1 MIGLWG
7 PQNLMSKS
15 NSAID
20 ADFAGIFFKPIAE
33 YLNNPDTAEIM
44 VNAHDDIW
52 VEDSNGLHKVPE
64 TFSQDAL
71 VSAVNSLAQY
81 VGRPIIENV
90 FAIDARMPDGSRVC
104 IVLPPV
110 SGEDPI
116 FAIRKFKAVV
126 SDLEFLVKRKTL
138 TTEMVEFIEACVHLK
153 KNMMVSGGTSSGK
166 TTLLNLIAAK
176 IPDHD
181 RIVTIEDSRELQLKQ
196 DHVLSLE
203 AKPADKYGKGE
214 FSIRQCLKS
223 TLRLRPDR
231 IVVGEIRAGEAFDL
245 IQAMNTGHGGC
256 MGTVHANTPTDTLRR
271 MESLAL
277 MADIDMPLVALRSM
291 IASALDLIICPARL
305 SDGSRR
311 IVQIAEIGALTEK
324 GDYQTYDIIRYVSA
338 RLNKNTRKIEGYFEF
353 TGHIPSFYDMFEAE
367 GLHVPIEFF
376 RKRIMGEV
384 PEDMVAGLREKGFE
398 IDAKIIKPDGEI
410 VALDK
415 PLPAL
420 KQNPAP
426 IQSVQTHPE
435 EIPPEK
441 ETIIETSIPKI
452 HKNEEIS
459 APELKAAKLQM
470 PVPLIIPVQ
479 ESENQL
485 PPKPPNQVPVQSHL
499 EHNNDLHQDNFIA
512 GQYDSDFEE
521 AHKSKTEPETNFQN
535 HNLNQQNIH
544 AQPEIFEQNH
554 NKFDENQDEQ
564 HKINIHQPEVKAE
577 ENIHSTTPHLQ
588 PEKDEYQTNTNFD
601 DDLPQNHDYNDGQA
615 SNQLQNEETDHQI
628 THQPE
633 LIQTSFDQQNAYSPV
648 DDSQPYLPSAQPT
661 QETQSLS
668 PQNTSP
674 PRPSILERLSRI
686 SGNYNSNTEAP
697 IANPEIVNNS
707 INHHQ
712 PESFESHSPQPSHDF
727 NQHQSFQPES
737 PQSQPVFPT
746 QSPAPIDQELINS
759 NNFSDNNTIQE
770 KPLNQPAQDLF
781 DDYQSPSKANYQFED
796 NEEDFNLNPPAPSN
810 SNTQQFTPSNTPD
823 QNRIQSQE
831 PNLPL
836 QPSSQNNSSAMPEE
850 ILNEPSLQSPKEQP
864 QPEASGNSQNAV
876 IAEILR
882 RMRESRG
889 N

>member
-1 MIGLWG
+1 
-7 PQNLMSKS
+7 
-15 NSAID
+15 
-20 ADFAGIFFKPIAE
+20 
-33 YLNNPDTAEIM
+33 
-44 VNAHDDIW
+44 
-52 VEDSNGLHKVPE
+52 
-64 TFSQDAL
+64 
-71 VSAVNSLAQY
+71 
-81 VGRPIIENV
+81 
-90 FAIDARMPDGSRVC
+90 
-104 IVLPPV
+104 
-110 SGEDPI
+110 
-116 FAIRKFKAVV
+116 
-126 SDLEFLVKRKTL
+126 
-138 TTEMVEFIEACVHLK
+138 
-153 KNMMVSGGTSSGK
+153 
-166 TTLLNLIAAK
+166 
-176 IPDHD
+176 
-181 RIVTIEDSRELQLKQ
+181 
-196 DHVLSLE
+196 
-203 AKPADKYGKGE
+203 
-214 FSIRQCLKS
+214 
-223 TLRLRPDR
+223 
-231 IVVGEIRAGEAFDL
+231 VVGEIRAGEAFDL

-367 GLHVPIEFF
+367 GLNVPIEFF

-398 IDAKIIKPDGEI
+398 IDAKIIKPNGEI

-426 IQSVQTHPE
+426 IQSTPTHPE

-441 ETIIETSIPKI
+441 ETIIETNIPKV
-452 HKNEEIS
+452 HKDQEIS
-459 APELKAAKLQM
+459 ASEEKAAKLQM
-470 PVPLIIPVQ
+470 PVPLIIPTQ
-479 ESENQL
+479 KAEDQL
-485 PPKPPNQVPVQSHL
+485 PPEQPNQVPVQSHL
-499 EHNNDLHQDNFIA
+499 EHNNNLHQDNFIA

-535 HNLNQQNIH
+535 HNLSQQNIH
-544 AQPEIFEQNH
+544 AEPEILEQNH
-554 NKFDENQDEQ
+554 NKFDENADEQ
-564 HKINIHQPEVKAE
+564 QKINIHQPEVKAE
-577 ENIHSTTPHLQ
+577 ENIHSTIPDLQ
-588 PEKDEYQTNTNFD
+588 PGKDEYQTNTNFD

-615 SNQLQNEETDHQI
+615 SNQLPNQETDHQI

-633 LIQTSFDQQNAYSPV
+633 LIQTSFDQQNTRSLP
-648 DDSQPYLPSAQPT
+648 DNSQPYLQSALPKQEEQP
-661 QETQSLS
+661 LS
-668 PQNTSP
+668 QQNTSP

-707 INHHQ
+707 INYHQ
-712 PESFESHSPQPSHDF
+712 TENSEPHSPQPSQDF
-727 NQHQSFQPES
+727 NHHQSFQQPEP

-746 QSPAPIDQELINS
+746 QSPAPIAQELTND
-759 NNFSDNNTIQE
+759 DNNTIQE

-796 NEEDFNLNPPAPSN
+796 NEEDFSLNPPAPPTPN
-810 SNTQQFTPSNTPD
+810 FQQNNQQFTPSNTSD
-823 QNRIQSQE
+823 QKRIQSQE
-831 PNLPL
+831 SNLPP
-836 QPSSQNNSSAMPEE
+836 QPYNSSAMPEE
-850 ILNEPSLQSPKEQP
+850 IPNEPSLQAPKEQP

>member
-52 VEDSNGLHKVPE
+52 VEDSNGLYKIPE

-110 SGEDPI
+110 SGEDPV

-138 TTEMVEFIEACVHLK
+138 TSEMVEFIEACVHLK
-153 KNMMVSGGTSSGK
+153 KNMMVAGGTSSGK

-271 MESLAL
+271 MESLSL

-311 IVQIAEIGALTEK
+311 IVQIAEIGPLTEK

-367 GLHVPIEFF
+367 GLYVPIEFF
-376 RKRIMGEV
+376 RKRVMGEV
-384 PEDMVAGLREKGFE
+384 PEDMVPSLREKGFE
-398 IDAKIIKPDGEI
+398 IDAKIIKPNGEI

-415 PLPAL
+415 PLPPL
-420 KQNPAP
+420 SQNPAP
-426 IQSVQTHPE
+426 IQAVPAHQE
-435 EIPPEK
+435 VIPPEK
-441 ETIIETSIPKI
+441 ETLIQTNTPAPEVHQTIEPEPK
-452 HKNEEIS
+452 EEIKFQPPVFLPIQAAQTQ
-459 APELKAAKLQM
+459 APINTEQSN
-470 PVPLIIPVQ
+470 LITQANIPQ
-479 ESENQL
+479 A
-485 PPKPPNQVPVQSHL
+485 
-499 EHNNDLHQDNFIA
+499 NFIA
-512 GQYDSDFEE
+512 GQYEQEPQFEE
-521 AHKSKTEPETNFQN
+521 TAQTEINPTEINSTEKTTFEEPEYLNQPNIYAESEISENLTQNNLHKDEYEKPSLQDIN
-535 HNLNQQNIH
+535 HNFEDL
-544 AQPEIFEQNH
+544 AQVNLQDSGPPFE
-554 NKFDENQDEQ
+554 
-564 HKINIHQPEVKAE
+564 
-577 ENIHSTTPHLQ
+577 

-601 DDLPQNHDYNDGQA
+601 DDELPKANNYFEEPIQKEELPNEIIQDN
-615 SNQLQNEETDHQI
+615 SNQESRFIKTAFQSDN
-628 THQPE
+628 
-633 LIQTSFDQQNAYSPV
+633 
-648 DDSQPYLPSAQPT
+648 SQF
-661 QETQSLS
+661 
-668 PQNTSP
+668 SP
-674 PRPSILERLSRI
+674 PIQNIQVPTEKTNNARPSILERLSRI
-686 SGNYNSNTEAP
+686 SENYNAAP
-697 IANPEIVNNS
+697 EPIPANPEINNLNNY
-707 INHHQ
+707 IPETTFPPAQFQ
-712 PESFESHSPQPSHDF
+712 PAEPSQDFYNQPSH
-727 NQHQSFQPES
+727 QVE
-737 PQSQPVFPT
+737 
-746 QSPAPIDQELINS
+746 APITQTPVND
-759 NNFSDNNTIQE
+759 
-770 KPLNQPAQDLF
+770 
-781 DDYQSPSKANYQFED
+781 YQFED
-796 NEEDFNLNPPAPSN
+796 TETEDFNLNSVQ
-810 SNTQQFTPSNTPD
+810 TQ
-823 QNRIQSQE
+823 IE
-831 PNLPL
+831 PEKPII
-836 QPSSQNNSSAMPEE
+836 AT
-850 ILNEPSLQSPKEQP
+850 EQP
-864 QPEASGNSQNAV
+864 MIPENNIPINNYSAQNENPPETANQKEAEPSGNSQNAV
-876 IAEILR
+876 IADILR
-882 RMRESRG
+882 RMRESRA